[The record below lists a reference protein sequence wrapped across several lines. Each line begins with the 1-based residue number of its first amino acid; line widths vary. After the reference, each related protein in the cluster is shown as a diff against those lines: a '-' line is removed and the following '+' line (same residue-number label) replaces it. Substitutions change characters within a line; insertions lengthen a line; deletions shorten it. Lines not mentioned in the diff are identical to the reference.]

1 MENCNFE
8 GNLQSDLRVKVL
20 MVACDKEGVRDISVV
35 SGKVKTSKN
44 TGELDLR

>member
-8 GNLQSDLRVKVL
+8 GNLQSDLRAKVL

-44 TGELDLR
+44 TGELELR